1 MENFSLSRRLRLF
14 RPPFAPVASSTIP
27 ASVLPPPARAAEM
40 ISSSV
45 RRARSICGPVIC
57 LHLSVRV
64 IRRPLGASPHPSQTV
79 FFRDGKIAVRRPA
92 LISSCRRS
100 SSSTARRRRGFT
112 CLRCL
117 TFLIGTAFFRLAPF
131 PSEPV
136 ELLPRALFFITL
148 ALFFLTLAVFFLTP
162 ALLFLF
168 SRRRSVRGVLLLVL
182 FQERRKFPSL
192 TNDT

>member
-1 MENFSLSRRLRLF
+1 MDNFPLRRRLRLF

-45 RRARSICGPVIC
+45 RRARSVCEPVTC

-64 IRRPLGASPHPSQTV
+64 IRRPLGASPHPSQTI
-79 FFRDGKIAVRRPA
+79 FFRNGKIAVRRPA

-112 CLRCL
+112 CRRRL
-117 TFLIGTAFFRLAPF
+117 TFLVGTASFRLAPF
-131 PSEPV
+131 PPEPV
-136 ELLPRALFFITL
+136 EFLPRALFFITL
-148 ALFFLTLAVFFLTP
+148 APFFLTLAV
-162 ALLFLF
+162 LFLPPAF
-168 SRRRSVRGVLLLVL
+168 LLLLSRRRSVRGVLLLVL
-182 FQERRKFPSL
+182 FQERRKNPSL